1 MPIAI
6 ACRAV
11 NSAGSGISQSP
22 LSRARWARPPQW
34 VSPTP
39 QPLSTT
45 RSPAFQSAWLL
56 SVTTPA
62 RSMPGTIGNLRTTG
76 DLPVMARP
84 SL

>member
-1 MPIAI
+1 MAMAWRVLKP
-6 ACRAV
+6 
-11 NSAGSGISQSP
+11 AGKATSQSP
-22 LSRARWARPPQW
+22 LTRARCASPPEW

-45 RSPAFQSAWLL
+45 WSPAFQAAWLL
-56 SVTTPA
+56 DSTVPA
-62 RSMPGTIGNLRTTG
+62 KSMPATSGNLRTTG